1 VFDFFWLVEAFTL
14 KIYNPK
20 VSVMII
26 TYNQRHLIAETLES
40 VLSQDYSN
48 LEIVVADDASTDG
61 TRDVILDFQRRY
73 PDIVVPVLNQI
84 NMGITGNSNAAFFA
98 CTGELVA
105 VLGGDD
111 LFLPGKIKAQVAQFE
126 DPKVVLSYHPVDIFN
141 HADGKT
147 LFRTNTTEKEK
158 INNVYDII
166 SKGGIP
172 GASSVM
178 VRRSACPAHGF
189 DPLFPVVSDWIFYI
203 EVAMQG
209 EVVELSGVYGKYR
222 KHGLGASDRTFE
234 LLQESLLTVDLI
246 AKRYENDLAIQEA
259 CQSGG
264 YRYLLGELFRQVVK
278 KNKANVAEL
287 HPLLLKYSTGMKK
300 VLTGVMF
307 RLLDNSFV
315 FSFVSGTLPKIKNAI
330 KRNV

>member
-1 VFDFFWLVEAFTL
+1 MN
-14 KIYNPK
+14 IYNPK

-26 TYNQRHLIAETLES
+26 TYNQSHLIAETIES

-73 PDIVVPVLNQI
+73 PGIVVPVLNEK
-84 NMGITGNSNAAFFA
+84 NLGITGNSNAAFFA
-98 CTGELVA
+98 CTGELIA

-111 LFLPGKIKAQVAQFE
+111 LFLAGKIKAQVAQFE

-141 HADGKT
+141 HADGKI

-158 INNVYDII
+158 INNVYDLI

-203 EVAMQG
+203 EVALQG
-209 EVVELSGVYGKYR
+209 EIKELSGVYGKYR

-234 LLQESLLTVDLI
+234 LLEESLLTVDLI
-246 AKRYENDLAIQEA
+246 AKRYENDPAIQKACEA
-259 CQSGG
+259 GG

-278 KNKANVAEL
+278 KNRKNVSEL
-287 HPLLLKYSTGMKK
+287 RPLFLKYSSGLKHKLTVVLFK
-300 VLTGVMF
+300 VLE
-307 RLLDNSFV
+307 NSVV
-315 FSFVSGTLPKIKNAI
+315 FNFVSGSLPKLKNAI